1 MPSVNNNDV
10 RIYYEDTGAVTGD
23 TNTLD
28 TGGGSGNALVFAHGF
43 TLDRRMWAGQAAY
56 FSSNYRVVAF
66 DSRGH
71 GKSNAP
77 LTGYSRDHR
86 ETDLLAVVD
95 ELGLE
100 KFHLIGLSMGGATAV
115 GFAID
120 YPQRLESLV
129 LVSSGVT
136 AYNPSGAQDELTKLA
151 KEKGIEAAREKWLEM
166 IMGYHRR
173 KPGPT
178 ADLIET
184 MIRDHSGG
192 PWRDP
197 NRGKYDHR
205 NDLELLRSLRLPTLI
220 LVGALDLNFV
230 PMGEQLNDA
239 IDGSTLQII
248 PEAGHL
254 LNLEMPDEFN
264 ARLERWVTEGA

>member
-1 MPSVNNNDV
+1 M
-10 RIYYEDTGAVTGD
+10 
-23 TNTLD
+23 
-28 TGGGSGNALVFAHGF
+28 
-43 TLDRRMWAGQAAY
+43 
-56 FSSNYRVVAF
+56 
-66 DSRGH
+66 
-71 GKSNAP
+71 
-77 LTGYSRDHR
+77 
-86 ETDLLAVVD
+86 LAVVD
-95 ELGLE
+95 DLGLD

-120 YPQRLESLV
+120 YPGRLDSLV

-151 KEKGIEAAREKWLEM
+151 KEKGIEAARAKWMET
-166 IMGYHRR
+166 IMRYHRK

-184 MIRDHSGG
+184 MISDHSGG
-192 PWRDP
+192 PWGDP

-205 NDLELLRSLRLPTLI
+205 NDLELLRTLRLPTLI

-239 IDGSTLQII
+239 IDGSTLEVF
-248 PEAGHL
+248 PDVGHL
-254 LNLEMPDEFN
+254 LNLEIPDEFN
-264 ARLERWVTEGA
+264 ARLERWVTEGE